1 MSQRKD
7 FCRQKVLNNIC
18 VTYEWPLEFQ
28 RRRASPDLLAALFVT
43 LIAAIL
49 TGLDARAAKLRSDCK
64 AWSQVSFWTPSP
76 PPPMWAESKST
87 MCKHYEFWKSGV
99 PSENCSHRKDKVKVT
114 VVTDPLCL
122 LSPTNTNSSLSISSK
137 AAAPLPAAAKVIPPP
152 SSKTSKANTSEA
164 SKRAKLC
171 LTHWGKKFC
180 PNPLLIASPWF
191 PAKRENFEPDTKNKK
206 INFREFL

>member
-1 MSQRKD
+1 MQLVWKLRLKRYVWLLNESKNIF
-7 FCRQKVLNNIC
+7 FCRQKLLNTIRA
-18 VTYEWPLEFQ
+18 TYEWPLEFQ

-87 MCKHYEFWKSGV
+87 MCEHYEFWKS
-99 PSENCSHRKDKVKVT
+99 PIENCSHREDKVKVT

-137 AAAPLPAAAKVIPPP
+137 SSSTSPPQQQKWSLPQAAKQAKQILVRQVNVP
-152 SSKTSKANTSEA
+152 SCAWHIEVKSFVQI
-164 SKRAKLC
+164 LC
-171 LTHWGKKFC
+171 
-180 PNPLLIASPWF
+180 
-191 PAKRENFEPDTKNKK
+191 
-206 INFREFL
+206 

>member
-49 TGLDARAAKLRSDCK
+49 TGLDARAAKLKSDCK
-64 AWSQVSFWTPSP
+64 AWIEVRFPFEHPPRP
-76 PPPMWAESKST
+76 PPIWAESKST
-87 MCKHYEFWKSGV
+87 MCKHYEFWKSRV
-99 PSENCSHRKDKVKVT
+99 PSENCSHREDKVKVT

-137 AAAPLPAAAKVIPPP
+137 AAAPLPR
-152 SSKTSKANTSEA
+152 SSKSDPSPKQQNKQSKY
-164 SKRAKLC
+164 
-171 LTHWGKKFC
+171 
-180 PNPLLIASPWF
+180 
-191 PAKRENFEPDTKNKK
+191 
-206 INFREFL
+206 